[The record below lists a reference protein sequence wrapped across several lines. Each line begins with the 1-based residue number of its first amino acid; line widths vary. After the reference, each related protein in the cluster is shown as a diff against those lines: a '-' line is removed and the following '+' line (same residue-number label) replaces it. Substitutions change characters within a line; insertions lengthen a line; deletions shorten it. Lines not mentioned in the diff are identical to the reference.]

1 MMSALTS
8 RCVMLALGLSLAG
21 TALSA
26 TTASASPGAG
36 HVRADSSSQEI
47 SEVQAILERAGYLAP
62 DTYKTGENDGTT
74 QAALRSFQSHHR
86 LAPTGSVNYE
96 TMAQLSSHAGTND
109 RDGDRVVDDLDWCPD
124 TRPET
129 QVDAHG
135 CQEAAR
141 RASLFEGRRS
151 FTLEGVRF
159 DTGTAQLTSG
169 AQAALDRVVQSLI
182 AWPDTRVE
190 VNGYTDSRNTSAS
203 NLALSRA
210 RSAAVC
216 EYLVDQG
223 VASSRLKE
231 NGFGESHPIAD
242 NTTAAGRATNRR
254 VVFVRVD

>member
-1 MMSALTS
+1 MMSTLTS
-8 RCVMLALGLSLAG
+8 RCLTIALGLSLAG
-21 TALSA
+21 AALCVA
-26 TTASASPGAG
+26 TASAGPRAG
-36 HVRADSSSQEI
+36 PVQAYCSSQEI

-62 DTYKTGENDGTT
+62 DQYATGENDALT
-74 QAALRSFQSHHR
+74 QAAIRSFQAHHR
-86 LAPTGSVNYE
+86 LPATGSVDYE

-109 RDGDRVVDDLDWCPD
+109 GDGDRVVDDLDWCPN

-129 QVDAHG
+129 LVDAHG
-135 CQEAAR
+135 CQEMAP

-151 FTLEGVRF
+151 FTLEGVTF
-159 DTGTAQLTSG
+159 DTGTAHLTSE
-169 AQAALDRVVQSLI
+169 ARVALDRVAGSLI

-190 VNGYTDSRNTSAS
+190 VNGYADSRNTSAS

-223 VASSRLKE
+223 VASSRLQE
-231 NGFGESHPIAD
+231 NGFGESNPIAD

-254 VVFVRVD
+254 VVFIRID

>member
-1 MMSALTS
+1 MMSTLTS
-8 RCVMLALGLSLAG
+8 RSLTIALGLSLMG
-21 TALSA
+21 TALFA
-26 TTASASPGAG
+26 TAASASPGAG

-62 DTYKTGENDGTT
+62 DAYQTGENDETT
-74 QAALRSFQSHHR
+74 QAALRSFQSHHG
-86 LAPTGSVNYE
+86 LPPTGSVNYA

-124 TRPET
+124 TRPDT
-129 QVDAHG
+129 LVDAHG

-141 RASLFEGRRS
+141 RASMFEGKRS
-151 FTLEGVRF
+151 FTLEGVTF
-159 DTGTAQLTSG
+159 DTGTAHLTSE
-169 AQAALDRVVQSLI
+169 AREALDRVAQSLTS
-182 AWPDTRVE
+182 WPDTRVE

-223 VASSRLKE
+223 VASSRMTE
-231 NGFGESHPIAD
+231 NGFGESNPVAD
-242 NTTAAGRATNRR
+242 NATASGRATNRR
-254 VVFVRVD
+254 VVFIRID

>member
-1 MMSALTS
+1 MLSTLT
-8 RCVMLALGLSLAG
+8 RRGLTIALGLSLLG

-26 TTASASPGAG
+26 TIASARPRAG
-36 HVRADSSSQEI
+36 HVRDDFSSHEI
-47 SEVQAILERAGYLAP
+47 TEVQAILERAGYLAP
-62 DTYKTGENDGTT
+62 DEYATGENDART
-74 QAALRSFQSHHR
+74 QAALRSFQSHHG
-86 LAPTGSVNYE
+86 LAPTGSANYE
-96 TMAQLSSHAGTND
+96 TMARLSSHAGASD
-109 RDGDRVVDDLDWCPD
+109 RDGDRVVDDLDWCPN
-124 TRPET
+124 TRPDT

-151 FTLEGVRF
+151 FTLEGVTF

-210 RSAAVC
+210 RSTAVC

-231 NGFGESHPIAD
+231 NGFGESNPIAD

-254 VVFVRVD
+254 VVFIRID